1 MKIFQI
7 TLQIVSIIALF
18 ALIPVSAA
26 DHIPVSDEFTDGEK
40 FVNSD
45 PERSDSAEE
54 PPAAMPASRT
64 SSAKPFPAKAATSGK
79 PSKPTLVAKSIVD
92 KANKGFLSRILGFL
106 KPTQKDLEDS
116 FNDDVA
122 MGISNG
128 R

>member
-1 MKIFQI
+1 MKMFQI
-7 TLQIVSIIALF
+7 TLQVISIIALF

-45 PERSDSAEE
+45 PESDSAEDT
-54 PPAAMPASRT
+54 PAATSASKK
-64 SSAKPFPAKAATSGK
+64 SSAKLFPTQAATSGK
-79 PSKPTLVAKSIVD
+79 LAKPTPVAKGIID
-92 KANKGFLSRILGFL
+92 KTNKGLLSQIFSFL

-116 FNDDVA
+116 FNDDVG